1 MGVRGW
7 KITRRDKESNQC
19 QGGSV
24 SRVEIVAK
32 LSKQYLV
39 ILGDDK
45 MNKSKGQALV
55 EKRIQRRLT
64 EDKEQVLSMG

>member
-1 MGVRGW
+1 M
-7 KITRRDKESNQC
+7 
-19 QGGSV
+19 
-24 SRVEIVAK
+24 EIVAK

-39 ILGDDK
+39 ILSDDK

-64 EDKEQVLSMG
+64 KDKEQVLSMG